1 MVWHA
6 VLAVVVVLAELTQ
19 QWYVGVAITF
29 FFFGTDEEVAG
40 EGGKKFPQTKPT
52 EETDYR

>member
-1 MVWHA
+1 M
-6 VLAVVVVLAELTQ
+6 LAVVVVLAELTQ
-19 QWYVGVAITF
+19 QWYVGVAIT